1 MRFPRASRLTRDA
14 DLRRV
19 AREGKRIRTQVLEIR
34 AAASPFSH
42 PRAGFIV
49 PKYSRTSVARN
60 RLKRRLREIVRTEL
74 LPYLTAGDL
83 VVRARREAY
92 DASFGEL
99 HEQLVRSRE
108 RLSAVLDT
116 K

>member
-1 MRFPRASRLTRDA
+1 M
-14 DLRRV
+14 
-19 AREGKRIRTQVLEIR
+19 
-34 AAASPFSH
+34 
-42 PRAGFIV
+42 

-74 LPYLTAGDL
+74 LPHLRAGDL

-92 DASFGEL
+92 EASFTDL

-108 RLSAVLDT
+108 RLAAVLDA

>member
-1 MRFPRASRLTRDA
+1 
-14 DLRRV
+14 
-19 AREGKRIRTQVLEIR
+19 
-34 AAASPFSH
+34 
-42 PRAGFIV
+42 V

-60 RLKRRLREIVRTEL
+60 RLKRRLREIVRPEL
-74 LPYLTAGDL
+74 LPHLTAGDL
-83 VVRARREAY
+83 VIRARREAY

-108 RLSAVLDT
+108 RLTAVLDT

>member
-1 MRFPRASRLTRDA
+1 
-14 DLRRV
+14 
-19 AREGKRIRTQVLEIR
+19 
-34 AAASPFSH
+34 
-42 PRAGFIV
+42 V

-74 LPYLTAGDL
+74 LPYLPAGDL

-92 DASFGEL
+92 EASFTEL
-99 HEQLVRSRE
+99 HEQLVHSRD
-108 RLSAVLDT
+108 RLAAVLDS

>member
-1 MRFPRASRLTRDA
+1 
-14 DLRRV
+14 
-19 AREGKRIRTQVLEIR
+19 
-34 AAASPFSH
+34 
-42 PRAGFIV
+42 V

-74 LPYLTAGDL
+74 LPYLPAGDL

-92 DASFGEL
+92 EASFGEL

-108 RLSAVLDT
+108 RLAAMLAV

>member
-1 MRFPRASRLTRDA
+1 M
-14 DLRRV
+14 
-19 AREGKRIRTQVLEIR
+19 
-34 AAASPFSH
+34 
-42 PRAGFIV
+42 

-74 LPYLTAGDL
+74 LPHLTAGDL

-108 RLSAVLDT
+108 RLTVVLDT

>member
-1 MRFPRASRLTRDA
+1 
-14 DLRRV
+14 
-19 AREGKRIRTQVLEIR
+19 EIR

-74 LPYLTAGDL
+74 LPHLPAGDL

-92 DASFGEL
+92 DASFAEL
-99 HEQLVRSRE
+99 HDQLLHSRD
-108 RLSAVLDT
+108 RLLCALDT
-116 K
+116 R